1 MGRLMA
7 RVYDRVMRKS
17 EEACLSTWRKNL
29 LAEIEGHVLEI
40 GAGTGVNLQFYPST
54 IQRLVMS
61 EPDPHMRA
69 KLAARLDGMDS
80 PRVELSDA
88 SADSL
93 PFPAGAFDTAVCM
106 LVLCSVPDLH
116 HAIGEIR
123 RVLTP
128 GGRLV
133 FMEHVAAED
142 QPDRLKWQRRLQPLW
157 LRVSGNCHLAR
168 TTEQAIL
175 DGGFAFERIHRE
187 SMRNTIPLTRATIRG
202 VAVRQSRSDGVSR

>member
-17 EEACLSTWRKNL
+17 EEACLSEWRKDL

-54 IQRLVMS
+54 IQRLVLS
-61 EPDPHMRA
+61 EPDHHMRA
-69 KLAARLDGMDS
+69 KLATRLVGMDIS
-80 PRVELSDA
+80 PVELSDG
-88 SADSL
+88 SADAL
-93 PFPAGAFDTAVCM
+93 PFSAGDFDVVVCM

-133 FMEHVAAED
+133 FMEHVAAVDRPE
-142 QPDRLKWQRRLQPLW
+142 RLKWQRRLEPLW

-168 TTEQAIL
+168 TTEQAIF
-175 DGGFAFERIHRE
+175 DGGFTFEHIHRE
-187 SMRNTIPLTRATIRG
+187 SMGNTIPLTRATIRG
-202 VAVRQSRSDGVSR
+202 VAVRQG